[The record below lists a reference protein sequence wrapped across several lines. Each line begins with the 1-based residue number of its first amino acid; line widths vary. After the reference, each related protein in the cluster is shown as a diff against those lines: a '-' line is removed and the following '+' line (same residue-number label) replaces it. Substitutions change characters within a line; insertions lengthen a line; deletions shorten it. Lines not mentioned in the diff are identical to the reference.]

1 MQQALEEKE
10 RKREAK
16 LEKIRIE
23 EEAKQEK

>member
-16 LEKIRIE
+16 FEKIRIE